1 VNIKLK
7 KQKTNIFKDYLS
19 NKYSYRELAD
29 KYSVPFS
36 SLYQLAQREGWT
48 DRKKETNEKVIQATS
63 ESYGDKRVSEINNIN
78 EGIKYLLPF
87 IQGKTKK
94 PQSYSTA
101 SRSLVE
107 LVKIRELLLGNAT
120 DIIKAEYEE
129 KRLIQIVHKIANKG
143 KDTPKLAVNM
153 QELGKNSPN
162 MPINRIT

>member
-7 KQKTNIFKDYLS
+7 KQKINIFKDYLS

-36 SLYQLAQREGWT
+36 SLYQLAQREGWA
-48 DRKKETNEKVIQATS
+48 DRRKETNEKVIQATS

-87 IQGKTKK
+87 LQGKTKK

-120 DIIKAEYEE
+120 DIIKADFEQ
-129 KRLIQIVHKIANKG
+129 KRLIQIVHKIENKG
-143 KDTPKLAVNM
+143 KKAENIPSNRLQTLPDT
-153 QELGKNSPN
+153 
-162 MPINRIT
+162 R

>member
-1 VNIKLK
+1 VNNILK
-7 KQKTNIFKDYLS
+7 KQKPNIFKDYLS
-19 NKYSYRELAD
+19 NEYSYRELAE
-29 KYSVPFS
+29 KYNVPFS
-36 SLYQLAQREGWT
+36 SLYQLAQRERWT
-48 DRKKETNEKVIQATS
+48 DRKKEVNNKVIQKTS
-63 ESYGDKRVSEINNIN
+63 ESYADKRVSEINNIN

-143 KDTPKLAVNM
+143 NKAAITPSKRL
-153 QELGKNSPN
+153 QDLPN
-162 MPINRIT
+162 PQ